1 MATSRQV
8 VLRGTQVTRWA
19 AAGLAVTVALAVV
32 AAPATAGAAPAGS
45 GSGPAGGVGRS
56 VTRCVVGDRRLG
68 QISGLVERPG
78 GFAVVNDTAPV
89 VWRLNGACEPIRRI
103 VLRPPAPHDLAASPL
118 GGKPF
123 DTEDIALDA
132 AGAFWIADIGGNT
145 TRRTVVSLYRWRPG
159 TAATA
164 VARYD
169 LAYPDGAHDAEAML
183 LLPRGGVLI
192 VTKTRRT
199 AGVYLADA
207 PLRPVGRLRLVGGF
221 DVRRSCPACRGRSLL
236 VTGGA
241 VSRDGTR
248 VAVRTYDRAFEW
260 YAPGGDILGAILGG
274 PPRQIL
280 LPPSRQGEAI
290 AYTSDARTL
299 LTATER
305 VPAPIGAVRLR
316 PPRPGA

>member
-1 MATSRQV
+1 MA
-8 VLRGTQVTRWA
+8 GC
-19 AAGLAVTVALAVV
+19 LAVTVALALA
-32 AAPATAGAAPAGS
+32 AAPATARAVPAAPGLRP
-45 GSGPAGGVGRS
+45 GGVPRWSGPAGARGTGRS

-89 VWRLNGACEPIRRI
+89 VWRLNGACEPIRRT
-103 VLRPPAPHDLAASPL
+103 VLRPPAPHDLAASPP

-123 DTEDIALDA
+123 DTEDVALDA

-145 TRRTVVSLYRWRPG
+145 THRTAVSLYRWLPG

-183 LLPRGGVLI
+183 LVPGGGVII

-207 PLRPVGRLRLVGGF
+207 PLGPVGNLRLVGGF
-221 DVRRSCPACRGRSLL
+221 DVRRSCPGCRGRSLL

-248 VAVRTYDRAFEW
+248 VALRTYDRAFEW
-260 YAPGGDILGAILGG
+260 YAPGGDILAAILGG

-305 VPAPIGAVRLR
+305 VPAPIGAVPLR
-316 PPRPGA
+316 PPRPGAAG